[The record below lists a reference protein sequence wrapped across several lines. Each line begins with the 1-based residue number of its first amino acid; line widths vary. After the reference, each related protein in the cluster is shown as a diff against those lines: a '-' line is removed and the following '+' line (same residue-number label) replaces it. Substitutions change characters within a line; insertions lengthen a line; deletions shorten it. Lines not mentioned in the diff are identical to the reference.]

1 MEWEFKMPPWDLTEL
16 EQNTGEDNLSSV
28 VSSSGSR
35 TGGLDCS
42 VDLKLGGLG
51 GFRVADNW
59 KEQRRHFAM
68 PMKMSATVP
77 AGGQLK
83 RPRVLSGGSQN
94 VSCLVDGCRNDL
106 SHCREYHRRHKVCE
120 EHSKTPIVL
129 VGGQEQRFCQQCS
142 RFHLLVEFDDVKRSC
157 RKRLDG
163 HNRRRRKPH
172 PDSVSGNL
180 FPNLHGIRF
189 PTYPQ
194 IFPTAAA
201 DSNWSTIIKSEE
213 YTLSRHQ
220 PSPLHFI
227 NRAAVPP
234 PPQHFCSSFTW
245 SFKEGKQL
253 PFLHDDEMVLSS
265 RTTLEPAV
273 TIQPLLK
280 TISSAAESSSRKIIL
295 TNGLPRTLDS
305 DCALSLLSSSTH
317 TPTISLGQDIPV
329 ERIQA
334 GDQPMLSS
342 LDYGI
347 GLGLYSHLQATAN
360 NVSMT
365 TGFLCSG
372 IENEHVST
380 VLVSDA
386 IEADLHCQ
394 RIFHVEG
401 EGTSDR
407 ASHCLPFSW
416 Y

>member
-1 MEWEFKMPPWDLTEL
+1 MPPWDLTEL

-51 GFRVADNW
+51 DFRVADKW
-59 KEQRRHFAM
+59 KEQRRPFAM

-106 SHCREYHRRHKVCE
+106 SHCREYHRRHKMVE
-120 EHSKTPIVL
+120 GLKAGRGGRGSNPAEHMGLSACMCGSGLPATIL
-129 VGGQEQRFCQQCS
+129 VQLTCATRLHMLRFVAS
-142 RFHLLVEFDDVKRSC
+142 RFTCLWSLMTLSEAVENVSMGIIGVEGSHSQTLFLVTS
-157 RKRLDG
+157 
-163 HNRRRRKPH
+163 
-172 PDSVSGNL
+172 
-180 FPNLHGIRF
+180 
-189 PTYPQ
+189 
-194 IFPTAAA
+194 

-227 NRAAVPP
+227 NRAAAPP

-245 SFKEGKQL
+245 SFKEGKQF
-253 PFLHDDEMVLSS
+253 PFLHDDEMVLSR
-265 RTTLEPAV
+265 RTTLEP
-273 TIQPLLK
+273 
-280 TISSAAESSSRKIIL
+280 ISSAAESSNKKIIL
-295 TNGLPRTLDS
+295 TNGLPRTLHS
-305 DCALSLLSSSTH
+305 DCALSLLSSSTNA
-317 TPTISLGQDIPV
+317 PTISLSQDIPV

-334 GDQPMLSS
+334 GDQPILSS